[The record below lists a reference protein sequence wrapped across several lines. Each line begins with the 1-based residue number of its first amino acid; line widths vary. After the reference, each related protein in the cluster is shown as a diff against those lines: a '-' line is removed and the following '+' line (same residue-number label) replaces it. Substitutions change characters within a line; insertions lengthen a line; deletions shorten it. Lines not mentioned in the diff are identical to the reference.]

1 MPQIKS
7 AKKRQ
12 RQTESRTRENKV
24 HRSELRT
31 AIKKVRQ
38 AATKDEAAT
47 ALKQAE
53 VLIDRAAG
61 KNLIHRKAANR
72 NKSRLHKAVAG
83 MA

>member
-24 HRSELRT
+24 YRSELRT

-61 KNLIHRKAANR
+61 KNLIHRNAANR
-72 NKSRLHKAVAG
+72 NKSRLHKAISG

>member
-12 RQTESRTRENKV
+12 RQTESRTQENKV
-24 HRSELRT
+24 HRSKLRT

-61 KNLIHRKAANR
+61 KNLIHRNAANR
-72 NKSRLHKAVAG
+72 NKSRLHKAISS

>member
-31 AIKKVRQ
+31 AIKSVRQ

-61 KNLIHRKAANR
+61 KNLIHRNAANR
-72 NKSRLHKAVAG
+72 NKSRLHKAISG

>member
-61 KNLIHRKAANR
+61 KNLIHRNAANR
-72 NKSRLHKAVAG
+72 NKSRLHKAISG

>member
-53 VLIDRAAG
+53 VLIERAAG

-72 NKSRLHKAVAG
+72 NKSRLHKVVAG

>member
-61 KNLIHRKAANR
+61 KNLIHRNAANR
-72 NKSRLHKAVAG
+72 NKSRLHKAVSG

>member
-72 NKSRLHKAVAG
+72 NKSRLHKAISG

>member
-31 AIKKVRQ
+31 AMKKVRQ